1 MTVSIL
7 ICTATSKIIINFVAA
22 VIGFLNQ
29 SYTTTEGEEFYFNIG
44 LMSSTHL
51 GREVVVVLSTQSD
64 SAEGRMMVCKTGLG
78 IYTCCT

>member
-1 MTVSIL
+1 MVIF
-7 ICTATSKIIINFVAA
+7 IAA
-22 VIGFLNQ
+22 VIGFVNQ
-29 SYTTTEGEEFYFNIG
+29 SYATTEGEEFYFSIGVMSNIQ
-44 LMSSTHL
+44 L